1 MIAGGAAVEG
11 EGGGQHPAVADR
23 DQLGDP
29 GLVLLGE
36 DLERA
41 DAVGGGLPGGLGR
54 ARREL
59 PRLLAVAGV
68 DLIRR
73 LGAAVVSDMP
83 PNHRRP
89 AAGVASPEAG
99 DSAIAPADQYGCRR
113 ASRRLIPLL
122 VLAAAV
128 GVVVSLAAWGFLELI
143 HQIQVGLFTD
153 LPEELGYDHG
163 APVLVLRRRPRD
175 RRAAD
180 RGGDRPPARRRR
192 PRPRRGL
199 KIGGDPVQPIELPGI
214 ILAAFA
220 TIGGGLVL
228 GPEAP
233 LIALGAGLGV
243 FAIRSLRKD
252 TPAEAQAVM
261 AAAGSIAAMA
271 LLFNSPIIAAVILL
285 EALGLDREKL
295 PLILLPGLLAAGIGS
310 LISIGMGS
318 LTGLSTSA
326 YALGTLTL
334 PTLDQ
339 PALAD
344 FAWTFVLA
352 IGVAAL
358 TFAVMRLGLLTHVFA
373 RRRPFLVLPRGG
385 DRRRP
390 AGGRLPRSDRQ
401 GHRRG
406 ALLRPG
412 RLPGLTTGAAT
423 WSISALLLL
432 LLFKGLAWGISLG
445 SFRGGPTFPALF
457 IGAAAGI
464 LASHL
469 PGFDLTG
476 GGRGRDGRRR
486 RLGPA
491 PAALLRGARLAAGQ
505 QKRRRL
511 RAADHR
517 RRRRRLPGHGRPRPD
532 HRRRPRRIAGGAL
545 TGLSRPVASPSGR
558 RTRPR

>member
-1 MIAGGAAVEG
+1 MAESSPPAAAGSA
-11 EGGGQHPAVADR
+11 PAPRAF
-23 DQLGDP
+23 LG
-29 GLVLLGE
+29 
-36 DLERA
+36 
-41 DAVGGGLPGGLGR
+41 
-54 ARREL
+54 
-59 PRLLAVAGV
+59 LLA
-68 DLIRR
+68 
-73 LGAAVVSDMP
+73 
-83 PNHRRP
+83 
-89 AAGVASPEAG
+89 
-99 DSAIAPADQYGCRR
+99 
-113 ASRRLIPLL
+113 
-122 VLAAAV
+122 LAAAV
-128 GVVVSLAAWGFLELI
+128 GVGVSLAAWGFLELI

-163 APVLVLRRRPRD
+163 APSWFYVVVLGLAGLLT
-175 RRAAD
+175 AAAIVRLPGD
-180 RGGDRPPARRRR
+180 GGHVPAE
-192 PRPRRGL
+192 GL
-199 KIGGDPVQPIELPGI
+199 KIGGAPVQPLELPGI

-271 LLFNSPIIAAVILL
+271 LLFNSPIIAAVILI

-334 PTLDQ
+334 PPLDQ

-344 FAWTFVLA
+344 FAWTFALA
-352 IGVAAL
+352 IGVAVL
-358 TFAVMRLGLLTHVFA
+358 VFAVMRLGLLTRDFA
-373 RRRPFLVLPRGG
+373 RRSPYLVLPAVGIVV
-385 DRRRP
+385 
-390 AGGRLPRSDRQ
+390 
-401 GHRRG
+401 
-406 ALLRPG
+406 ALLAVAFHEATG
-412 RLPGLTTGAAT
+412 RAIEEVLYSGQDALPGLATGAAG

-432 LLFKGLAWGISLG
+432 LLFKGLAWGVSLG

-457 IGAAAGI
+457 IGAAAGV

-476 GGRGRDGRRR
+476 AVAVGMGAGAVSVLRLPLSCVVLASLLVSKSGVGASPLIIVGVVVAYLVTISLDRRFGATRDGSQAAPS
-486 RLGPA
+486 PA
-491 PAALLRGARLAAGQ
+491 SAGQ
-505 QKRRRL
+505 
-511 RAADHR
+511 
-517 RRRRRLPGHGRPRPD
+517 
-532 HRRRPRRIAGGAL
+532 
-545 TGLSRPVASPSGR
+545 
-558 RTRPR
+558 

>member
-1 MIAGGAAVEG
+1 V
-11 EGGGQHPAVADR
+11 
-23 DQLGDP
+23 
-29 GLVLLGE
+29 
-36 DLERA
+36 
-41 DAVGGGLPGGLGR
+41 
-54 ARREL
+54 
-59 PRLLAVAGV
+59 
-68 DLIRR
+68 
-73 LGAAVVSDMP
+73 
-83 PNHRRP
+83 
-89 AAGVASPEAG
+89 
-99 DSAIAPADQYGCRR
+99 
-113 ASRRLIPLL
+113 SRRLIPLL
-122 VLAAAV
+122 ALAAAV
-128 GVVVSLAAWGFLELI
+128 GVVVSLAAWSFLELI

-153 LPEELGYDHG
+153 LPEELGYHHG
-163 APVLVLRRRPRD
+163 APSWFYIVVLGIAGLLT
-175 RRAAD
+175 AAAIVRLPGD
-180 RGGDRPPARRRR
+180 GGHVPAE
-192 PRPRRGL
+192 GL

-233 LIALGAGLGV
+233 LIALGAGLGI

-252 TPAEAQAVM
+252 TPVEAQAVM

-326 YALGTLTL
+326 YALGTLPL

-344 FAWTFVLA
+344 FAWTFLLA
-352 IGVAAL
+352 IGVAVL
-358 TFAVMRLGLLTHVFA
+358 TFAVLRLGLLTHGFA
-373 RRRPFLVLPRGG
+373 RRKPFLILP
-385 DRRRP
+385 
-390 AGGRLPRSDRQ
+390 AAAVVV
-401 GHRRG
+401 
-406 ALLRPG
+406 ALLAVAFNEASG
-412 RLPGLTTGAAT
+412 RGIEEVLFSGQDALTGLTADAAN

-432 LLFKGLAWGISLG
+432 LLFKGIAWGLSLG

-476 GGRGRDGRRR
+476 AVAVGM
-486 RLGPA
+486 
-491 PAALLRGARLAAGQ
+491 GAGAVSVL
-505 QKRRRL
+505 
-511 RAADHR
+511 
-517 RRRRRLPGHGRPRPD
+517 RLPLSSVVLASLLVSKSG
-532 HRRRPRRIAGGAL
+532 AGSEPLIIVGVV
-545 TGLSRPVASPSGR
+545 VAYVTTLVL
-558 RTRPR
+558 TRPRAAAEPVPAAPQPTTVTGVSD

>member
-1 MIAGGAAVEG
+1 MDESSPPAATG
-11 EGGGQHPAVADR
+11 SGPAPKAF
-23 DQLGDP
+23 
-29 GLVLLGE
+29 LVLLA
-36 DLERA
+36 L
-41 DAVGGGLPGGLGR
+41 
-54 ARREL
+54 
-59 PRLLAVAGV
+59 
-68 DLIRR
+68 
-73 LGAAVVSDMP
+73 AAV
-83 PNHRRP
+83 
-89 AAGVASPEAG
+89 
-99 DSAIAPADQYGCRR
+99 
-113 ASRRLIPLL
+113 
-122 VLAAAV
+122 V

-153 LPEELGYDHG
+153 LPEELGYHHG
-163 APVLVLRRRPRD
+163 APWWFYVVVLGLAGLLT
-175 RRAAD
+175 AAAIVRLPGD
-180 RGGDRPPARRRR
+180 GGHVPAE
-192 PRPRRGL
+192 GL
-199 KIGGDPVQPIELPGI
+199 KIGGDPVQPLELPGI

-261 AAAGSIAAMA
+261 AAAGSIAAMS

-334 PTLDQ
+334 PSLDQ

-344 FAWTFVLA
+344 FAWTFLLA

-358 TFAVMRLGLLTHVFA
+358 TFAVMRIGLLTHGLA
-373 RRRPFLVLPRGG
+373 RRKPFLILPATGIVV
-385 DRRRP
+385 
-390 AGGRLPRSDRQ
+390 
-401 GHRRG
+401 
-406 ALLRPG
+406 ALLAVVFREATG
-412 RLPGLTTGAAT
+412 KGIEEVLFSGQDALTGLTAAAAT

-432 LLFKGLAWGISLG
+432 LLFKGLAWGVSLG

-457 IGAAAGI
+457 IGAAGGI

-476 GGRGRDGRRR
+476 AVAVGMGAGAVSVLRLPLSCVVLASLLVSKSGAGSEPLIIVGVVVAYLVTVGLDRTVGAARDGS
-486 RLGPA
+486 
-491 PAALLRGARLAAGQ
+491 PAAPSPASAGQ
-505 QKRRRL
+505 
-511 RAADHR
+511 
-517 RRRRRLPGHGRPRPD
+517 
-532 HRRRPRRIAGGAL
+532 
-545 TGLSRPVASPSGR
+545 
-558 RTRPR
+558 

>member
-1 MIAGGAAVEG
+1 V
-11 EGGGQHPAVADR
+11 
-23 DQLGDP
+23 
-29 GLVLLGE
+29 
-36 DLERA
+36 
-41 DAVGGGLPGGLGR
+41 
-54 ARREL
+54 
-59 PRLLAVAGV
+59 
-68 DLIRR
+68 
-73 LGAAVVSDMP
+73 
-83 PNHRRP
+83 
-89 AAGVASPEAG
+89 
-99 DSAIAPADQYGCRR
+99 
-113 ASRRLIPLL
+113 SRRLIPLL
-122 VLAAAV
+122 VLASAV
-128 GVVVSLAAWGFLELI
+128 GVGVSLAAWSFLELI

-153 LPEELGYDHG
+153 LPEALGYDNG
-163 APVLVLRRRPRD
+163 APAWFYVVVLGLAGLLT
-175 RRAAD
+175 AAAIVRLPGD
-180 RGGDRPPARRRR
+180 GGHIPAE
-192 PRPRRGL
+192 GL
-199 KIGGDPVQPIELPGI
+199 KVGGDPVAPIELPGI
-214 ILAAFA
+214 ILAALA

-334 PTLDQ
+334 PALDQ

-344 FAWTFVLA
+344 FAWTFALA
-352 IGVAAL
+352 IAVAVL
-358 TFAVMRLGLLTHVFA
+358 VFAVMRLGLLAYAFA
-373 RRRPFLVLPRGG
+373 RRNPFLVLPA
-385 DRRRP
+385 
-390 AGGRLPRSDRQ
+390 AGVVV
-401 GHRRG
+401 
-406 ALLRPG
+406 ALLAIAFHAASG
-412 RLPGLTTGAAT
+412 RAVEEVLFSGQDQMSGLVSAAGS

-432 LLFKGLAWGISLG
+432 LAFKGLAWGVSLG

-476 GGRGRDGRRR
+476 AVAVGMGAGAVAVL
-486 RLGPA
+486 RLPLSCVVLASLLVSKSGAGAEPLIIVGVVVAYLVTIGLDRTFGVTGEESPA
-491 PAALLRGARLAAGQ
+491 TPPPASAGQ
-505 QKRRRL
+505 
-511 RAADHR
+511 
-517 RRRRRLPGHGRPRPD
+517 
-532 HRRRPRRIAGGAL
+532 
-545 TGLSRPVASPSGR
+545 
-558 RTRPR
+558 

>member
-1 MIAGGAAVEG
+1 M
-11 EGGGQHPAVADR
+11 
-23 DQLGDP
+23 
-29 GLVLLGE
+29 
-36 DLERA
+36 
-41 DAVGGGLPGGLGR
+41 
-54 ARREL
+54 
-59 PRLLAVAGV
+59 
-68 DLIRR
+68 
-73 LGAAVVSDMP
+73 
-83 PNHRRP
+83 
-89 AAGVASPEAG
+89 
-99 DSAIAPADQYGCRR
+99 
-113 ASRRLIPLL
+113 
-122 VLAAAV
+122 AAAV
-128 GVVVSLAAWGFLELI
+128 GVGVSLAAWGFLELI

-153 LPEELGYDHG
+153 LPEGLGYDHG
-163 APVLVLRRRPRD
+163 APSWFYVVVLGLAGLLT
-175 RRAAD
+175 AAAIVRLPGD
-180 RGGDRPPARRRR
+180 GGHVPAE
-192 PRPRRGL
+192 GL
-199 KIGGDPVQPIELPGI
+199 KIGGAPVQPLELPGI

-334 PTLDQ
+334 PPLDQ

-344 FAWTFVLA
+344 FAWTFALA
-352 IGVAAL
+352 IGVAVL
-358 TFAVMRLGLLTHVFA
+358 VFGVLRLGLLTHAFA
-373 RRRPFLVLPRGG
+373 RRSPYLVLPAVGIVV
-385 DRRRP
+385 
-390 AGGRLPRSDRQ
+390 
-401 GHRRG
+401 
-406 ALLRPG
+406 ALLAVAFHEATG
-412 RLPGLTTGAAT
+412 RAIEEVLYSGQDALPGLATGAAG

-432 LLFKGLAWGISLG
+432 LLFKGLAWGVSLG

-457 IGAAAGI
+457 IGAAAGV

-476 GGRGRDGRRR
+476 AVAVGMGAGAVSVLKLPLSCVVLASLLVSKSGVGASPLIIVGVVVAYLVTISLDRRFGATRDGSQAAPS
-486 RLGPA
+486 PA
-491 PAALLRGARLAAGQ
+491 SAGQ
-505 QKRRRL
+505 
-511 RAADHR
+511 
-517 RRRRRLPGHGRPRPD
+517 
-532 HRRRPRRIAGGAL
+532 
-545 TGLSRPVASPSGR
+545 
-558 RTRPR
+558 

>member
-1 MIAGGAAVEG
+1 MPSADMADPPP
-11 EGGGQHPAVADR
+11 PANVSPPAPR
-23 DQLGDP
+23 AF
-29 GLVLLGE
+29 LVLL
-36 DLERA
+36 A
-41 DAVGGGLPGGLGR
+41 
-54 ARREL
+54 
-59 PRLLAVAGV
+59 
-68 DLIRR
+68 
-73 LGAAVVSDMP
+73 
-83 PNHRRP
+83 
-89 AAGVASPEAG
+89 
-99 DSAIAPADQYGCRR
+99 
-113 ASRRLIPLL
+113 
-122 VLAAAV
+122 LAAAV
-128 GVVVSLAAWGFLELI
+128 GVLVSLAAWGFLELI

-153 LPEELGYDHG
+153 LPEELGYHHG
-163 APVLVLRRRPRD
+163 APSWFYVVVLGLAGLLT
-175 RRAAD
+175 AAAIVRLPGD
-180 RGGDRPPARRRR
+180 GGHVPAE
-192 PRPRRGL
+192 GL
-199 KIGGDPVQPIELPGI
+199 KIGGDPVQPIQLPGI

-334 PTLDQ
+334 PPLDQ

-344 FAWTFVLA
+344 FAWTFALA

-358 TFAVMRLGLLTHVFA
+358 TFVVMRLGLLTHVFA
-373 RRRPFLVLPRGG
+373 RRKPFLVLP
-385 DRRRP
+385 
-390 AGGRLPRSDRQ
+390 AVAIVV
-401 GHRRG
+401 
-406 ALLRPG
+406 ALLAIVFHEATG
-412 RLPGLTTGAAT
+412 RGIEEVLFSGQDALSGLATGAAG

-432 LLFKGLAWGISLG
+432 LLLKGLAWGISLG

-457 IGAAAGI
+457 IGAAAGV

-476 GGRGRDGRRR
+476 AVAVGMGAGAVSVLKLPLSCVVLASLLVSKSGAGSEPLIIVGVVVAYLVTIGLDKALEARQAERTGSAAVAPTQ
-486 RLGPA
+486 PA
-491 PAALLRGARLAAGQ
+491 P
-505 QKRRRL
+505 
-511 RAADHR
+511 
-517 RRRRRLPGHGRPRPD
+517 
-532 HRRRPRRIAGGAL
+532 
-545 TGLSRPVASPSGR
+545 S
-558 RTRPR
+558 

>member
-1 MIAGGAAVEG
+1 
-11 EGGGQHPAVADR
+11 
-23 DQLGDP
+23 
-29 GLVLLGE
+29 
-36 DLERA
+36 
-41 DAVGGGLPGGLGR
+41 
-54 ARREL
+54 
-59 PRLLAVAGV
+59 
-68 DLIRR
+68 
-73 LGAAVVSDMP
+73 VSK
-83 PNHRRP
+83 
-89 AAGVASPEAG
+89 
-99 DSAIAPADQYGCRR
+99 
-113 ASRRLIPLL
+113 RLIPLL
-122 VLAAAV
+122 GLAAAV

-153 LPEELGYDHG
+153 LPEELGYHHG
-163 APVLVLRRRPRD
+163 APSWFYVVVLGIAGLLT
-175 RRAAD
+175 AAAIVRLPGD
-180 RGGDRPPARRRR
+180 GGHVPAE
-192 PRPRRGL
+192 GL
-199 KIGGDPVQPIELPGI
+199 KIGGAPVQPLELPGI

-243 FAIRSLRKD
+243 FAIRSLRRD

-334 PTLDQ
+334 PALDQ

-344 FAWTFVLA
+344 FAWTFLLA

-358 TFAVMRLGLLTHVFA
+358 TFGVLRLGLLTNAFA
-373 RRRPFLVLPRGG
+373 RSRPFLVLP
-385 DRRRP
+385 
-390 AGGRLPRSDRQ
+390 AAAVVV
-401 GHRRG
+401 
-406 ALLRPG
+406 ALLAIVFHEASG
-412 RLPGLTTGAAT
+412 RSVEEVLFSGQDALSGLATGAAA

-432 LLFKGLAWGISLG
+432 LLLKGLAWGLSLG

-476 GGRGRDGRRR
+476 AVAVGMGASAVSVLRLPLSCVVLASLLVSKSGAGSEPLIIVGVVVAYLVTVGLDSAVGAAPDG
-486 RLGPA
+486 P
-491 PAALLRGARLAAGQ
+491 PAALSPTSAGQ
-505 QKRRRL
+505 
-511 RAADHR
+511 
-517 RRRRRLPGHGRPRPD
+517 
-532 HRRRPRRIAGGAL
+532 
-545 TGLSRPVASPSGR
+545 
-558 RTRPR
+558 

>member
-1 MIAGGAAVEG
+1 V
-11 EGGGQHPAVADR
+11 
-23 DQLGDP
+23 
-29 GLVLLGE
+29 
-36 DLERA
+36 
-41 DAVGGGLPGGLGR
+41 
-54 ARREL
+54 
-59 PRLLAVAGV
+59 
-68 DLIRR
+68 
-73 LGAAVVSDMP
+73 
-83 PNHRRP
+83 
-89 AAGVASPEAG
+89 
-99 DSAIAPADQYGCRR
+99 
-113 ASRRLIPLL
+113 SRRLIALL
-122 VLAAAV
+122 GLAAAV

-153 LPEELGYDHG
+153 LPEELGYHHG
-163 APVLVLRRRPRD
+163 APSWFYIVVLGIAGLLT
-175 RRAAD
+175 AAAIVRLPGD
-180 RGGDRPPARRRR
+180 GGHVPAE
-192 PRPRRGL
+192 GL

-243 FAIRSLRKD
+243 FAIRSLKKD

-261 AAAGSIAAMA
+261 AAAGSIAAMS

-339 PALAD
+339 PALAY
-344 FAWTFVLA
+344 FAWTFLLA
-352 IGVAAL
+352 IGVAAI
-358 TFAVMRLGLLTHVFA
+358 TFAVLRIGLLSHPFA
-373 RRRPFLVLPRGG
+373 RRKPFLVLPAVGIVV
-385 DRRRP
+385 
-390 AGGRLPRSDRQ
+390 
-401 GHRRG
+401 
-406 ALLRPG
+406 ALLAIAFREATG
-412 RLPGLTTGAAT
+412 RGIEEVLFSGQDALSGLATGAAT

-432 LLFKGLAWGISLG
+432 LLFKGLAWGVSLG

-476 GGRGRDGRRR
+476 AVAVGM
-486 RLGPA
+486 
-491 PAALLRGARLAAGQ
+491 GAGAVSVL
-505 QKRRRL
+505 
-511 RAADHR
+511 
-517 RRRRRLPGHGRPRPD
+517 RLPLSCVVLASLLVSKSG
-532 HRRRPRRIAGGAL
+532 AGAEPLIIVGVVVAYL
-545 TGLSRPVASPSGR
+545 VTVGLDQRFSRPAASPSGPQ
-558 RTRPR
+558 THPR